1 MFHTLRRFLL
11 VLLGALML
19 GGHSATALAGPCGIT
34 KGIRFADDVGHDS
47 LNDVFAKAESIAQRS
62 REMKVT
68 LKAGKC
74 ALMKL
79 AKAEKW
85 GDTMK
90 RLRKTKTKDPK
101 VLAAAKKLKTELPG
115 MEAIT
120 KLAADAKAIDQKM
133 KALASV
139 TPEEKHKEAY
149 DKNIKALNT
158 TVAQAIALQIQIPT
172 LKEKM
177 DKLIAKHGE

>member
-1 MFHTLRRFLL
+1 MIHSLRRFLL
-11 VLLGALML
+11 VFVVAAVF
-19 GGHSATALAGPCGIT
+19 GGLSGPALAGPCDVA
-34 KGIRFADDVGHDS
+34 KRIRFANDVGNDS
-47 LNDVFAKAESIAQRS
+47 LNDVFAKAQSIAKRS
-62 REMKVT
+62 LDMRLT

-74 ALMKL
+74 ELMKL
-79 AKAEKW
+79 AKAKKW

-90 RLRKTKTKDPK
+90 RLRKTKTKDPE
-101 VLAAAKKLKTELPG
+101 VLAAAKKLKTGLPG

-133 KALASV
+133 KSLTSIV
-139 TPEEKHKEAY
+139 PDEKHKEAY
-149 DKNIKALNT
+149 EKNAKALST
-158 TVAQAIALQIQIPT
+158 TVSQAIALQIQIPT

>member
-1 MFHTLRRFLL
+1 MTQSLRRFFL
-11 VLLGALML
+11 VLVGAVAL
-19 GGHSATALAGPCGIT
+19 GGQSATALAGPCGIT
-34 KGIRFADDVGHDS
+34 KRIRFADDVGNDS
-47 LNDVFAKAESIAQRS
+47 LNDVFAKAQSIAKRS
-62 REMKVT
+62 LDMKVT

-74 ALMKL
+74 ELMKL

-101 VLAAAKKLKTELPG
+101 VAAAAKKLKGNLPG

-133 KALASV
+133 KSLTAV
-139 TPEEKHKEAY
+139 TPDEKHKEAY
-149 DKNIKALNT
+149 EKNTKALTT